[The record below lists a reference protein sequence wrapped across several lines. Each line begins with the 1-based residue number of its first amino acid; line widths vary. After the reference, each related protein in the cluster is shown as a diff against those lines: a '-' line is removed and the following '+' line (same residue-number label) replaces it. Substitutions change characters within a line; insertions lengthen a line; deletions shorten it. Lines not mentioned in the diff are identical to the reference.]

1 MSGRSLRGSERAARL
16 LLGFGVLLE
25 VAMVVL
31 PSPAA
36 AGEPPTGAERP
47 AVGQPFTLPEP
58 IVLAPQV
65 EELALRYREVFR
77 TLASGDRNAAVGR
90 AAALEMEA
98 LAADP
103 RNAIEWLSQADAFL
117 LGSYL
122 AARPDCALPLA
133 QFYQRLVLAH
143 ATQRRYPLFQRALH
157 VADGLL
163 VRMRLASSSQ
173 DERRLTADA
182 YSGFAAD
189 LLTIPAPTRAAEM
202 LDLGLELAPE
212 DVDGNV
218 ALSIL
223 LLRDRR
229 PDDAESRL
237 DRVLKKQPG
246 HREARLRRALM
257 RAGFSADG
265 RTGQELEKLATAGES
280 DWIALVAAQ
289 ERARRL
295 LATGDYDKSI
305 AFLDRV
311 LERFPADS
319 SLRVT
324 LAFASARSSRRAEA
338 YLAAQSALAT
348 KAATGE
354 GARRVFAELPIRL
367 LREQAARA
375 AAAAETRLA
384 SLAAAL
390 DSVPAF
396 PAPLEP
402 AAPGSAGAPDGA
414 ALAPTGLGR

>member
-143 ATQRRYPLFQRALH
+143 AMQRRYPLFQRALH
-157 VADGLL
+157 VAARP
-163 VRMRLASSSQ
+163 VRV
-173 DERRLTADA
+173 
-182 YSGFAAD
+182 
-189 LLTIPAPTRAAEM
+189 RAWH
-202 LDLGLELAPE
+202 P
-212 DVDGNV
+212 
-218 ALSIL
+218 
-223 LLRDRR
+223 R
-229 PDDAESRL
+229 
-237 DRVLKKQPG
+237 
-246 HREARLRRALM
+246 
-257 RAGFSADG
+257 
-265 RTGQELEKLATAGES
+265 
-280 DWIALVAAQ
+280 
-289 ERARRL
+289 
-295 LATGDYDKSI
+295 
-305 AFLDRV
+305 
-311 LERFPADS
+311 
-319 SLRVT
+319 
-324 LAFASARSSRRAEA
+324 
-338 YLAAQSALAT
+338 
-348 KAATGE
+348 
-354 GARRVFAELPIRL
+354 
-367 LREQAARA
+367 
-375 AAAAETRLA
+375 
-384 SLAAAL
+384 
-390 DSVPAF
+390 
-396 PAPLEP
+396 
-402 AAPGSAGAPDGA
+402 
-414 ALAPTGLGR
+414 